1 MAGTGRPAGR
11 PAKPIEAHRLAGN
24 PSKKQLPGAPMPG
37 EGLAGSAN
45 VPTPADS
52 LADAGTQLWYHVWT
66 AGKQWLAPESD
77 RTIVTLLCEAQDEY
91 EEIRSKIQSGE
102 VERYYVTANGQMVT
116 HPLVTQLGNL
126 RTQMTAWLAAIGF
139 SPSDRSRL
147 GLAEV
152 RVRDDLDDLQ
162 RRRLERASNA

>member
-1 MAGTGRPAGR
+1 MAPTGRPVGR

-24 PSKKQLPGAPMPG
+24 PSKKQLPDAPMPG
-37 EGLAGSAN
+37 EGLEGSSSIPEPPQTLN
-45 VPTPADS
+45 
-52 LADAGTQLWYHVWT
+52 DAGASLWYHVWT
-66 AGKQWLAPESD
+66 AGRQWLAPESD

-91 EEIRSKIQSGE
+91 DEIRQKLSSGE
-102 VERYYVTANGQMVT
+102 VDRYYTTANGQMVT

-152 RVRDDLDDLQ
+152 RVRDELDELQ
-162 RRRLERASNA
+162 RRRLERTATA